1 MAEII
6 KVFRENI
13 PTMRFIGKKYNN
25 FGYWGEWWQNGWFDL
40 LEQIMGG
47 TDKILAI
54 WENGGG
60 YIGVERRAEGD
71 PFEYYIGMLTPENTP
86 VPDGFVS
93 IDFKD
98 LSLGTCWIYGTE
110 NEVHDT
116 SDCKQKLAEVG
127 MEIWQDENGAVWSFE
142 NCLCPRYTTPDENGN
157 IILDYCYFITSKQ
170 GDEDTK

>member
-13 PTMRFIGKKYNN
+13 PTMRFIGKKYDN
-25 FGYWGEWWQNGWFDL
+25 FGHWGEWWQNGWFDL
-40 LEQIMGG
+40 LEQTMGG

-60 YIGVERRAEGD
+60 YIGVERRAEGE

-93 IDFKD
+93 IDFKN
-98 LSLGTCWIYGTE
+98 LSLGTCWIYGKE
-110 NEVHDT
+110 NEV
-116 SDCKQKLAEVG
+116 LASKNLQRTVWKYG
-127 MEIWQDENGAVWSFE
+127 KMKTVPFGHLRIVCVLVTPHPMKTEI
-142 NCLCPRYTTPDENGN
+142 
-157 IILDYCYFITSKQ
+157 
-170 GDEDTK
+170 